1 MKYSIEGFNQR
12 AVLSFRKEVVE
23 GNRKIVLKLDITD
36 LVILRWFVDFFP
48 KMKKYTEANVQYA
61 WVHYD
66 SVLEDI
72 PLLQIGKIPL
82 YRRLQKM
89 VSLGILTHKHVKVN
103 GSFSY
108 YGFGENYIKLIDDKE
123 FEEPSNNEVSNPYD
137 SKVTPPMI
145 SKSYPYDFK
154 IKPLELESKT
164 KDPSTKDSSTN
175 NLSKKESKD
184 AGTPKKEVKKTFN
197 EIIDSYTDNEELREE
212 LKEHLKTRKKKR
224 ASLTN
229 RSIELSLRELDK
241 LADTD
246 EEKILIVQNSIMG
259 GYPKFYEI
267 KKYESPKKENKTSY
281 STEEYERMIMSRY
294 IDNDNETPKT
304 QKTKSNFNLDEFE
317 KYLTDKYKK

>member
-12 AVLSFRKEVVE
+12 AVLSFKKEIVE
-23 GNRKIVLKLDITD
+23 GGKKTILKLDITD

-66 SVLEDI
+66 SLLEDI

-108 YGFGENYIKLIDDKE
+108 YGFGENYSQLIDDKY
-123 FEEPSNNEVSNPYD
+123 FEESTNCEGSTPYD
-137 SKVTPPMI
+137 SKVTPPMT

-154 IKPLELESKT
+154 IKPLELQSKS
-164 KDPSTKDSSTN
+164 KDPSTKDSSTKKN
-175 NLSKKESKD
+175 NKKVSKQVNEKIEKSKEEIAITFKSD
-184 AGTPKKEVKKTFN
+184 TPPEQEVKNQDAENLCLENQKTFD
-197 EIIDSYTDNEELREE
+197 EIIDSYTGNEQLRSE
-212 LKEHLKTRKKKR
+212 LKEHLRTRKIKKS
-224 ASLTN
+224 SLTN
-229 RSIELSLRELDK
+229 RAIELSLKELDK

-259 GYPKFYEI
+259 GYSKFYKL
-267 KKYESPKKENKTSY
+267 KKDEA
-281 STEEYERMIMSRY
+281 SRLS
-294 IDNDNETPKT
+294 E
-304 QKTKSNFNLDEFE
+304 SNFNIDEFE
-317 KYLTDKYKK
+317 KYLADKYKQ